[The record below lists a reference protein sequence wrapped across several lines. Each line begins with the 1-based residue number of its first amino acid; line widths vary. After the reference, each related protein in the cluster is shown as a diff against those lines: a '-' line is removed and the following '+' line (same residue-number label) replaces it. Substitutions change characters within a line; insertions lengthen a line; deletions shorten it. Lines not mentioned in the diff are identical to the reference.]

1 MYTFTSKTRFL
12 TDKNIIGPPKK
23 RPFQSAR
30 YNASMT
36 QRATPVVSP
45 PVHKLP
51 WVIVWALSVTQI
63 VSWGSIYYAIS
74 VLLSSIEGEL
84 GWSRDAIIGA
94 FSLSLLFAAFGA
106 YPVGAWIDRH
116 GGRWLMT
123 AGSLIASLLLAIM
136 SQVHSLTAFYLLWA
150 GLGFCMAMVL
160 YEPAF
165 AVIAQSFGASARKGI
180 TALALSGG
188 FAGTVFWP
196 LTQWLVSAVGWR
208 DALIALALCNLLL
221 CAPLHALFLPGR
233 GKHVLPEAAGKRTGI
248 ATSPGMREVL
258 STPAFWLLAI
268 AFTGNMLA
276 FCGLSVHV
284 IPLLNEKGFG
294 MAEAVKIAALV
305 GVMQVAGRV
314 GELTIGARFR
324 ATQVATFAL
333 ATLPLALICL
343 STTSSAWLVVLLF
356 IAPYGASNG
365 IMTITRGVIPME
377 LFGRERYGAVNG
389 ALATPVSAARAFGPF
404 LVSLIW
410 SASGGYTVVLW
421 VLAGVAV
428 LSLAAFGFAVR
439 QGNKS

>member
-1 MYTFTSKTRFL
+1 MK
-12 TDKNIIGPPKK
+12 
-23 RPFQSAR
+23 QSESQA
-30 YNASMT
+30 ALHPES
-36 QRATPVVSP
+36 
-45 PVHKLP
+45 KLP
-51 WVIVWALSVTQI
+51 WSIVWALSVTQI

-84 GWSRDAIIGA
+84 GWSRDAVIGA
-94 FSLSLLFAAFGA
+94 FSLSLLFAALAA

-123 AGSLIASLLLAIM
+123 TGSLIAAALLAAM

-196 LTQWLVSAVGWR
+196 LTQWLVSSMGWR

-221 CAPLHALFLPGR
+221 CAPLHALFLPNPQKR
-233 GKHVLPEAAGKRTGI
+233 ALSGKAEGKASAG
-248 ATSPGMREVL
+248 ASPGMREVL
-258 STPAFWLLAI
+258 ATPAFWLLAV

-276 FCGLSVHV
+276 FSGLSVHV
-284 IPLLNEKGFG
+284 IPLLTEKGFG
-294 MAEAVKIAALV
+294 MTEAVEIAALV

-333 ATLPLALICL
+333 ATLPVALLCL
-343 STTSSAWLVVLLF
+343 SYTASPWLVVLLF

-404 LVSLIW
+404 MVSLIW

-421 VLAGVAV
+421 SLAGVAV
-428 LSLAAFGFAVR
+428 LSLAAFGFAAR
-439 QGNKS
+439 AGSKD